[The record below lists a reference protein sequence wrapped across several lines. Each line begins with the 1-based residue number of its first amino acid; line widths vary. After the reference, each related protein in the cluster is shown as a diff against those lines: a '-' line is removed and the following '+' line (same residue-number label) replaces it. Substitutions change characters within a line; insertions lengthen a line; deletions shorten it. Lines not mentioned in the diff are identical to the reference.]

1 MGNGEKARTDGRC
14 GHLDMDSSVY
24 SRISDKKGGPLA
36 AFCVY
41 IAQIAT
47 EVKRPPHNLVTEEY
61 TSETKKREKA
71 GG

>member
-1 MGNGEKARTDGRC
+1 
-14 GHLDMDSSVY
+14 MDSSVY
-24 SRISDKKGGPLA
+24 PRISDKKDGPSA